1 MKRRYKIIIILLI
14 VVLAGLLIAV
24 GSIFF
29 NDSPDLNL
37 GDKNILVL
45 AVDKNEQTGGGL
57 DMAFMV
63 RLDNGTLANYTP
75 IYPGGMT
82 HPNKTAPGGLSGPM
96 YLHDS
101 LWNGPEEGIENAKEI
116 VEYNTGMHADAVVI
130 VYDTGLDAVIDSI
143 RPLEVNGV
151 VTNLSAVDIVRQNDN
166 YAGYA
171 GRDTGITGNMSRGDA
186 VLVLAEALAQAA
198 QDPDKRD
205 TMINVAIQQYN
216 EGNIIMEPQDS
227 FVKLMATKGLE
238 SLIGSS

>member
-1 MKRRYKIIIILLI
+1 MKRRNKIIIIIIMLI
-14 VVLAGLLIAV
+14 IIGLGVFI
-24 GSIFF
+24 GSIFLS
-29 NDSPDLNL
+29 DSPTLTL
-37 GDKNILVL
+37 GDKSILVL

-63 RLDNGTLANYTP
+63 ELDNGTLANYTP
-75 IYPGGMT
+75 IYPGGMI

-96 YLHDS
+96 FLHDS

-130 VYDTGLDAVIDSI
+130 VYDEGLDAIIDSI

-151 VTNLSAVDIVRQNDN
+151 VTNLSSVDIVRQNDN

-186 VLVLAEALAQAA
+186 VLVLAKALAEAA
-198 QDPDKRD
+198 EDPGKKA
-205 TMINVAIQQYN
+205 TMTEVAIKQYS
-216 EGNIIMEPQDS
+216 EGNIVMEPEDS
-227 FVKLMATKGLE
+227 FIRLLATKGFE
-238 SLIGSS
+238 SLT